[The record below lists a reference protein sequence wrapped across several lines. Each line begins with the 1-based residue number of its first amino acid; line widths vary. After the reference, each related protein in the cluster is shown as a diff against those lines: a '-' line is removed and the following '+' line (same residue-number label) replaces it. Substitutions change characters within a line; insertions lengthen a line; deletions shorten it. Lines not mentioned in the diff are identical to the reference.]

1 MTNFVSEE
9 CTLCC
14 FWGKPAIGPV
24 IIATGKFTEPA
35 IQIAKIQYIAAR
47 SIDLG
52 FD

>member
-1 MTNFVSEE
+1 MDYVSDEYKFR
-9 CTLCC
+9 C